1 MPELCIIHT
10 SDLHDRLT
18 REKAARLRRLKEGHD
33 ALLIDC
39 GDAIRAPN
47 VAVMPW
53 RERAVPLMDEAG
65 YDAMGLGNREYF
77 FRQSGMR
84 WKWGHASF
92 PIVASNL
99 RGRDGKAIGGAA
111 TSLVLATGD
120 IRLGLFSLMPTMVAP
135 GHGFERVSDTR
146 FVPWREAAREAV
158 TELNGR
164 CDLVAALFHRPPAEI
179 AELVDLCPEVRFVL
193 AAHGHLTRDT
203 VEVLSSGVVVSHAGL
218 GARHARVLG
227 LRVPEGTV
235 TMDELVSLD
244 PDAPA

>member
-10 SDLHDRLT
+10 SDFHDHLT
-18 REKAARLRRLKEGHD
+18 REKAACLRRLKEGHD

-47 VAVMPW
+47 VLVMPW
-53 RERAVPLMDEAG
+53 RERAIPLMNEAG

-84 WKWGHASF
+84 WKWGHAAF
-92 PIVASNL
+92 PTVTSNL
-99 RGRDGKAIGGAA
+99 RGRDGEAVAGAA
-111 TSLVLATGD
+111 TSLVLDAGEV
-120 IRLGLFSLMPTMVAP
+120 RLGLVSLMPTMIAP
-135 GHGFERVSDTR
+135 GHGFERLSDTR
-146 FVPWREAAREAV
+146 FVPWQDAAREAV

-179 AELVDLCPEVRFVL
+179 AELVDLCPEVTLVL

-203 VEVLSSGVVVSHAGL
+203 VEVLPGGAVVSHAGL
-218 GARHARVLG
+218 SARHARVIG

-244 PDAPA
+244 GEAPA